1 MNTTRCGCGVGDSP
15 VSDKIVFYGDSISGN
30 CYKLQH
36 ACAELGIDYEWRE
49 TGVLNGDTRTE
60 EFLAMNPNGKVPIM
74 ALPDGRVLPE
84 SNAILCYLADG
95 SDLAGGDRFERAEV
109 MQWLFF
115 EQYSHE
121 PFIATSRFIVKY
133 LGSPADRQEDLEAK
147 RPGGYR
153 ALDVMEQHLGEQEW
167 IANDRFSIAD
177 IALFAYTHVAHEGGF
192 SLEKYPLVRAW
203 IDRVRAR
210 PNFTPGK
217 MSG

>member
-1 MNTTRCGCGVGDSP
+1 M
-15 VSDKIVFYGDSISGN
+15 SDKPVFYGDSISGN

-49 TGVLNGDTRTE
+49 TGVLNGDTRTD

-74 ALPDGRVLPE
+74 VLPDGRILPE

-95 SDLAGGDRFERAEV
+95 TELAGQNRFERAEV

-133 LGSPADRQEDLEAK
+133 LDSPESRQSDLEAK
-147 RPGGYR
+147 QPGGYR
-153 ALDVMEQHLGEQEW
+153 ALDVMEQHLGEHDW
-167 IANDRFSIAD
+167 FANKRFSIAD

-192 SLEKYPLVRAW
+192 SLDGYANVRAW
-203 IDRVRAR
+203 IERIEVRSNFVAMR
-210 PNFTPGK
+210 P
-217 MSG
+217 

>member
-36 ACAELGIDYEWRE
+36 ACAELRIDYEWRE

-153 ALDVMEQHLGEQEW
+153 ALDVMEQHLGEHEW
-167 IANDRFSIAD
+167 FANDHFSIAD

-203 IDRVRAR
+203 IERVRAR